1 MKNDSLIEEIKDEVQ
16 EIKIAAEEQLQAF
29 EENSNEA
36 NRRLVQDA
44 RQKLGKMVAETSKWL
59 KENTDRDKVTENIEK
74 LRCDVMQLLN
84 ITKEKAIEIS
94 QNDEFRSTLRNGK
107 EFLLGSGRLIAGGM
121 RAGADKLMENE
132 KIASIVNRV
141 SDKVEDIKEDER
153 VQEGAQRLKDGTM
166 NLADRAYDGL
176 KHLLEKDDTDK

>member
-107 EFLLGSGRLIAGGM
+107 EFLLGS
-121 RAGADKLMENE
+121 
-132 KIASIVNRV
+132 
-141 SDKVEDIKEDER
+141 
-153 VQEGAQRLKDGTM
+153 
-166 NLADRAYDGL
+166 
-176 KHLLEKDDTDK
+176 